1 MLKNDTRSLS
11 PPHLG
16 GGWGE
21 ASLLCVFVIQGQTP
35 ASSSSFSNVT
45 NAPGHRLGV
54 SCCLPASTAWT
65 LGFVWGKTEPGGAQ
79 PGSVSCVL

>member
-35 ASSSSFSNVT
+35 TSSSSFSNVT
-45 NAPGHRLGV
+45 NAPGH
-54 SCCLPASTAWT
+54 
-65 LGFVWGKTEPGGAQ
+65 
-79 PGSVSCVL
+79 